1 MARALVDGRHVIGSH
16 GHYHARMSHL
26 TDEGIADDV
35 QRAEEAIRQTCGVD
49 PRPWFRCPFGDG
61 ASDPRV
67 LGAIAAAGYRH
78 VGWHVDGEDWAED
91 ATAEGLERR
100 VREGIRGTGDGAV
113 VLLHGWPAATP
124 TVVERLLASA
134 ADDGVAYVGID
145 ELGVT
150 PVEIGAVVV
159 LAVDGGNSKTDVA
172 LVADD
177 GALLAAVRGP
187 TVSHQAVGL
196 DEGMARLERL
206 ARDVGAS
213 VDGPADVAVFALAGA
228 DYPSDVR
235 LLRRGIERLGIAREV
250 VVVNDT
256 LAALRAGSRRPWG
269 IALIC
274 GQGVN
279 GVGVAPDGRVARF
292 DGVGDISGDWG
303 GGTSVGLAAQAAA
316 VRARDGRGPRTS
328 LEKLVPAHFGLA
340 SPAAVVRA
348 LYTGRIDGR
357 APRGAVAGRVRGRGF
372 GRRGRSA
379 RSSTG
384 SRTSSASWR
393 RRLIRRLRLGRLDPD
408 VVLAGGVFRAEDPA
422 FHRRLAAAVADAA
435 PDARVVR
442 LEAPPVLG
450 SALLGLERLAGEA
463 VAEGVAERLAGD
475 LAAIRDGPR
484 RPLTRR
490 IHSSKQGAGWDA
502 VATSFVD
509 TSHGERRGPAAQ

>member
-1 MARALVDGRHVIGSH
+1 
-16 GHYHARMSHL
+16 MS
-26 TDEGIADDV
+26 
-35 QRAEEAIRQTCGVD
+35 
-49 PRPWFRCPFGDG
+49 
-61 ASDPRV
+61 
-67 LGAIAAAGYRH
+67 
-78 VGWHVDGEDWAED
+78 
-91 ATAEGLERR
+91 
-100 VREGIRGTGDGAV
+100 
-113 VLLHGWPAATP
+113 
-124 TVVERLLASA
+124 
-134 ADDGVAYVGID
+134 
-145 ELGVT
+145 T

-206 ARDVGAS
+206 AGEVGAS
-213 VDGPADVAVFALAGA
+213 VDRPADVGVFALAGA

-256 LAALRAGSRRPWG
+256 MAALRAGSRRPWG

-303 GGTSVGLAAQAAA
+303 GGTSVGQAAQAAA

-348 LYTGRIDGR
+348 LYTGRVEAERLGELSPVVFAAAVSGD
-357 APRGAVAGRVRGRGF
+357 AVARQIVDRLADELGVM
-372 GRRGRSA
+372 A
-379 RSSTG
+379 T
-384 SRTSSASWR
+384 A
-393 RRLIRRLRLGRLDPD
+393 LIRRLRLGRLDPD

-435 PDARVVR
+435 PAARVVR

-450 SALLGLERLAGEA
+450 SALLGLERLRRRSSRRGRGQTAG
-463 VAEGVAERLAGD
+463 GRPG
-475 LAAIRDGPR
+475 GYQR
-484 RPLTRR
+484 RPPR
-490 IHSSKQGAGWDA
+490 D
-502 VATSFVD
+502 D
-509 TSHGERRGPAAQ
+509 